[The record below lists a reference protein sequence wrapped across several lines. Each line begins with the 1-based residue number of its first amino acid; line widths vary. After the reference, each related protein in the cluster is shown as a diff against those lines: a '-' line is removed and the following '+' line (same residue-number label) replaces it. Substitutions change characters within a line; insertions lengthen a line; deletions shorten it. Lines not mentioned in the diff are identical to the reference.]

1 MASSVRDDLIPY
13 REPSGSDAKEVQP
26 TYKKNSLGL
35 GNGTGVEMKVAQ
47 SLETKEEGPTVELP
61 GLIAAI
67 QDRFQR
73 AETFRF
79 VHEQRWMRAY
89 RNYRGIYGPDMTW
102 REHEKSRVFVKITK
116 TKVLAA
122 YGQLIDVIFGNNT
135 FPIGVEPSQLPEGI
149 ADLAHIDP
157 KDQGNGQEGGDQ
169 LVPDY
174 GFPGDGKTIPP
185 GASTHSILG
194 SVGDKL
200 KKMFGKDVTAKEGP
214 APDPKTMVTVEPA
227 LMAAKR
233 MEKLIKDQLDE
244 SDASVHLRHAL
255 FESCLLGSGVIK
267 GPFNYEQTVNKWE
280 DVIGTKTYVP
290 YKKTIPKL
298 ESVSLWNSYPDPD
311 AMTLDE
317 CEFFIERH
325 CLSRSDLRNLQNRPL
340 FNKEAI
346 STVIERGHN
355 YTAKWWETFLI
366 DNASKNLNKERF
378 EVLEYWGTMDRYL
391 AEEVGLEIPEKFSEL
406 NEVQINAWICGNV
419 ILRIVINPFTPSRIP
434 YLIAP
439 YEINPYT
446 IFGIGVPENME
457 DTQAILN
464 GHARMAI
471 DNLALAGNVILEV
484 DSTYMTP
491 GTDMKLYPGK
501 IFERQSGQ
509 PGTMINAIKMPNTA
523 PDHMSIFDRFRQLA
537 DEQTGIPSYSHGQT
551 GVQSTTRTASGMSM
565 LMGASALNI
574 KTVVKNIDDFVLGPL
589 GTALYHWNMQF
600 SDDPEIVGDLEI
612 KARGMAS
619 LMQREVRSQ
628 RLSMFAQMTTGN
640 PVLMPLVNWTYFLQQ
655 VADSLELDR
664 EKIIADPEMQKLYAM
679 LIGQQNGQGNS
690 PTTNPPGTSPG
701 LGAPTGMGQEG
712 APSDTQGSGNGTI
725 GTGSVPMPG
734 SPSFSSAGAKP

>member
-1 MASSVRDDLIPY
+1 MTGFATLGAPEATTS
-13 REPSGSDAKEVQP
+13 
-26 TYKKNSLGL
+26 YKKNSLGV
-35 GNGTGVEMKVAQ
+35 GSGSDVEFKVAE
-47 SLETKEEGPTVELP
+47 SLETEEVGKIKELP
-61 GLIAAI
+61 GLVGAI
-67 QDRFQR
+67 HDRFHR
-73 AETFRF
+73 AKEFRQ
-79 VHEQRWMRAY
+79 VHEQRWLRAY
-89 RNYRGIYGPDMTW
+89 RNYRGIYGADMVW

-157 KDQGNGQEGGDQ
+157 KDQQGGGEKPDT
-169 LVPDY
+169 LLPDY
-174 GFPGDGKTIPP
+174 GFPGDGKDLAP
-185 GASTHSILG
+185 GASTHSLLG
-194 SVGDKL
+194 SVGEKF
-200 KKMFGKDVTAKEGP
+200 KKMFGKDVVAKEGA

-227 LMAAKR
+227 LEAAKR

-244 SDASVHLRHAL
+244 SDASVHLRHTL
-255 FESCLLGSGVIK
+255 FEACLLGSGVIK

-280 DVIGTKTYVP
+280 TVLGNKAYIP
-290 YKKTIPKL
+290 YKKTVPKL

-311 AMTLDE
+311 AMTIDQ
-317 CEFFIERH
+317 CDYFIERH
-325 CLSRSDLRNLQNRPL
+325 CLNQSQMRELQNRPL

-346 STVIERGHN
+346 SLAIQNGHN
-355 YTAKWWETFLI
+355 YTTEWWETFLN
-366 DNASKNLNKERF
+366 DNAAMNYNKARY
-378 EVLEYWGTMDRYL
+378 EVLEYWGIMDRTL
-391 AEEVGLEIPEKFSEL
+391 AQEAGIDIPEKFNHL
-406 NEVQINAWICGNV
+406 NEIQINAWICGDV
-419 ILRIVINPFTPSRIP
+419 ILRIVVNPFTPNRIP

-509 PGTMINAIKMPNTA
+509 PGTMINAVKFPNTA
-523 PDHMSIFDRFRQLA
+523 PDHMQIFDRFRQLA

-600 SDDPEIVGDLEI
+600 SDDPYIVGDLEI

-640 PVLMPLVNWTYFLQQ
+640 PVLMPMVNWTYFLQQ
-655 VADSLELDR
+655 AADSLELDR
-664 EKIIADPEMQKLYAM
+664 EKILADPEKQKLYQM
-679 LIGQQNGQGNS
+679 LMGMMNGQGTS
-690 PTTNPPGTSPG
+690 TGAAAPGTQPGMGSPG
-701 LGAPTGMGQEG
+701 GMGQTG
-712 APSDTQGSGNGTI
+712 APSDTQGSGNGTV
-725 GTGSVPMPG
+725 GTGSVPLPG
-734 SPSFSSAGAKP
+734 SPGFSAAGSNP